1 MTKLKPTSSYKMS
14 AAHKNTLLRYKD
26 PHLRGLIKRSLIQAD
41 LEAAIKPK
49 NEKNNKKNFNDVDD
63 ND

>member
-1 MTKLKPTSSYKMS
+1 MS